1 MGRPTML
8 RRVLKALGTG
18 LILALVWL
26 VWPQSMHGRVAYIS
40 VDGHSMDGTYA
51 NGDLIVVRKQPSYNI
66 GDIVTYR
73 IPKGEFGAG
82 ANVIHRI
89 TGGNGTTGFTTQG
102 DNRNIPDPWHPR
114 TADIVGHSELRVP
127 GGARYFLALSKPIP
141 LGGLC
146 AGLTVLVMLWPKS
159 EKAVPRRKPKHARP
173 SPVFGYLRSVAAPR
187 PRVRAVGEHLPVLG
201 GGC

>member
-1 MGRPTML
+1 MRI
-8 RRVLKALGTG
+8 VLKGLGTG
-18 LILALVWL
+18 LILAVVWL
-26 VWPQSMHGRVAYIS
+26 VWPQSMHGAVAYIG

-51 NGDLIVVRKQPSYNI
+51 NGDLIVVRKQPSYQV
-66 GDIVTYR
+66 GDIVTYK

-102 DNRNIPDPWHPR
+102 DNRTIADPWHPR
-114 TADIVGHSELRVP
+114 TADVVGHSELRVP

-146 AGLTVLVMLWPKS
+146 AALTVFVMLWPKS
-159 EKAVPRRKPKHARP
+159 EKPGSRRKPKHARRH
-173 SPVFGYLRSVAAPR
+173 SPRGYFRPVAAHG
-187 PRVRAVGEHLPVLG
+187 PRVPAVGAG
-201 GGC
+201 A